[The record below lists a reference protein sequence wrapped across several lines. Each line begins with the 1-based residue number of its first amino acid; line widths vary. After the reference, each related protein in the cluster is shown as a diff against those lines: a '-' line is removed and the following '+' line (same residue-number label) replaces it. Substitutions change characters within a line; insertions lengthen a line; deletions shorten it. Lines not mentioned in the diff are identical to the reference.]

1 MPSLLMY
8 GLLALA
14 VLGALGGIYGA
25 GYRSG
30 SNSVMNEWQTA
41 SREQRDREAKAGQ
54 KAAEK
59 KEAGD
64 AKAKVVYRKITQEV
78 ERVVEKPV
86 YRNVCLDDSG
96 LSVARA
102 AIRGEIPDKP
112 VVDQPL
118 RSPARTSGRNSSV
131 HLAMDYGRF

>member
-1 MPSLLMY
+1 MPSILMY

-41 SREQRDREAKAGQ
+41 SREQRERELKAGQ

-59 KEAGD
+59 KEVGD
-64 AKAKVVYRKITQEV
+64 QEAKVIYRKITQEV

-86 YRNVCLDDSG
+86 YRNVCLDPDG
-96 LSVARA
+96 LRIARD
-102 AIRGEIPDKP
+102 AIRGEVSDPAKPDES
-112 VVDQPL
+112 L
-118 RSPARTSGRNSSV
+118 RPPARTSGRNSRLD
-131 HLAMDYGRF
+131 LAMDYGRF

>member
-1 MPSLLMY
+1 MY

-59 KEAGD
+59 KETGD
-64 AKAKVVYRKITQEV
+64 QKAKVIYRKITQEV

-86 YRNVCLDDSG
+86 YRNVCLDPDG
-96 LSVARA
+96 LRIARD
-102 AIRGEIPDKP
+102 AIRGQVSDPPKPDESVRP
-112 VVDQPL
+112 
-118 RSPARTSGRNSSV
+118 PARTSGRDGGLV
-131 HLAMDYGRF
+131 IALDRGRF

>member
-14 VLGALGGIYGA
+14 VIGALGGIYGA

-59 KEAGD
+59 KESGD
-64 AKAKVVYRKITQEV
+64 QKAKVIYRKITQEV

-86 YRNVCLDDSG
+86 YRNVCLDPDG
-96 LSVARA
+96 LRIARD
-102 AIRGEIPDKP
+102 AIRGEIAPAP
-112 VVDQPL
+112 VAPESVRP
-118 RSPARTSGRNSSV
+118 PARTSGRVSSV
-131 HLAMDYGRF
+131 NLAMDYGRF

>member
-1 MPSLLMY
+1 MPSILMY

-41 SREQRDREAKAGQ
+41 SREQRERELKAGQ

-59 KEAGD
+59 KEVGD
-64 AKAKVVYRKITQEV
+64 QKAKVIYRKITQEV

-86 YRNVCLDDSG
+86 YRNVCLDPDG
-96 LSVARA
+96 LRIARD
-102 AIRGEIPDKP
+102 AIRGEVSDPAKPDES
-112 VVDQPL
+112 L
-118 RSPARTSGRNSSV
+118 RPPARTSGRNSRLD
-131 HLAMDYGRF
+131 LAMDYGRF

>member
-1 MPSLLMY
+1 MY

-30 SNSVMNEWQTA
+30 SNAVHNEWQTA

-64 AKAKVVYRKITQEV
+64 QKAKIVYRKITQEV

-86 YRNVCLDDSG
+86 YRNVCLDPDGLRIARDAISG
-96 LSVARA
+96 KITDPAKPDESVR
-102 AIRGEIPDKP
+102 P
-112 VVDQPL
+112 
-118 RSPARTSGRNSSV
+118 PARTSGRESGLV
-131 HLAMDYGRF
+131 IALDRGRF